1 MFAQVIR
8 GRVSSAEDL
17 RRAAQRWEEDLRPGA
32 AGFLGSTGGVTA
44 DGDAVLIA
52 RFEDRAAAEANSA
65 RPEQGA
71 WWSKTE
77 QIFDG
82 EPSFADSEDIEV
94 QFGGGSD
101 DAGFLQV
108 MEGQTTDRDGLS
120 AFDAEWNDRVK
131 EARPDLL
138 GAVRIWHDGRFTEM
152 AYFTSEA
159 EARANEAGMA
169 DALAEGFET
178 FQGLMQVDRHLDI
191 NDPIIS

>member
-32 AGFLGSTGGVTA
+32 AGFLGSTGGVTV
-44 DGDAVLIA
+44 DGDAILIA
-52 RFEDRAAAEANSA
+52 RFEDRAAAEANGA
-65 RPEQGA
+65 RPQQGA

-82 EPSFADSEDIEV
+82 EPSFEDSEDMEL

-108 MEGQTTDRDGLS
+108 MEGQTSDRDGLS
-120 AFDAEWNDRVK
+120 AFDAQWNDRVR
-131 EARPDLL
+131 EAGPDLL
-138 GAVRIWHDGRFTEM
+138 GAVRIWHDGRFTEV
-152 AYFTSEA
+152 AYFNSEA

-178 FQGLMQVDRHLDI
+178 FQGLMQVDRYLDI
-191 NDPIIS
+191 SDPILS